1 MLLILG
7 AVGMAATSAP
17 SYPVPASLPPHS
29 WNSVA
34 SKLFIHGCKATG
46 KILAID
52 HLFMYTSGCIFPPPS
67 LPPTHPTDLLN
78 LPFAGLLNE
87 TELALAAKFP
97 MLTVEKGQGLELPG
111 YADDKM
117 TALAAQWKQKRRDL
131 NLPEGWAMCVMM
143 CLYFHLFN
151 VFTALCSSCYT
162 LVLVLVLVLLL
173 LAFLL
178 LVLLVASFFILLS
191 SCSPCLYSSS
201 LA

>member
-1 MLLILG
+1 
-7 AVGMAATSAP
+7 
-17 SYPVPASLPPHS
+17 
-29 WNSVA
+29 
-34 SKLFIHGCKATG
+34 
-46 KILAID
+46 
-52 HLFMYTSGCIFPPPS
+52 MYLPPPS
-67 LPPTHPTDLLN
+67 LPPTHPTNLLN

-151 VFTALCSSCYT
+151 VHAMLSLLPLCSSCYT
-162 LVLVLVLVLLL
+162 LLLLLLLLLL